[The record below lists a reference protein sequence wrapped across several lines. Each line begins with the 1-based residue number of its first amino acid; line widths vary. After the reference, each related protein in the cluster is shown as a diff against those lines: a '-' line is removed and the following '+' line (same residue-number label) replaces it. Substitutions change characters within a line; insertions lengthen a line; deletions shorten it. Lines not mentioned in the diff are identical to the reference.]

1 MHGRPSRWLRPQIRA
16 FELLGTADKKLDTST
31 ASRLKARM
39 YIKEDIEL
47 FLLARG
53 DGMIVRDAAKFAGL
67 GMGAAKRWSVGDL
80 PRSCTGRPGARVES
94 GATMPERPEG
104 EPE

>member
-1 MHGRPSRWLRPQIRA
+1 
-16 FELLGTADKKLDTST
+16 
-31 ASRLKARM
+31 
-39 YIKEDIEL
+39 
-47 FLLARG
+47 
-53 DGMIVRDAAKFAGL
+53 MIVRDAAKFAGV

>member
-31 ASRLKARM
+31 ASRLKVRM
-39 YIKEDIEL
+39 FIKEDIEL

-53 DGMIVRDAAKFAGL
+53 DGMIVRDAAKFAGV
-67 GMGAAKRWSVGDL
+67 GMDAAKRWSVGDL
-80 PRSCTGRPGARVES
+80 PRSAPAGLGL
-94 GATMPERPEG
+94 G
-104 EPE
+104 

>member
-31 ASRLKARM
+31 ASRLKVRM
-39 YIKEDIEL
+39 FIKEDIEL

-53 DGMIVRDAAKFAGL
+53 DGMIVRDAAKFTGV

-94 GATMPERPEG
+94 GATMPKRPEG